1 MNVCMMIHCLPL
13 KLAHSKEG
21 VGRNIPYTLSF
32 LMLHY
37 VPLFT
42 HSSFTLDTP
51 EANIAHHQISN
62 ISLLH
67 EIFQEKIQRH
77 LSVAIFCL

>member
-1 MNVCMMIHCLPL
+1 MNVCLMIPCLPL
-13 KLAHSKEG
+13 KLAHAKEG
-21 VGRNIPYTLSF
+21 GGKNVVHSLSF

-42 HSSFTLDTP
+42 RSRFTLDTP
-51 EANIAHHQISN
+51 EANIAPHQTSN

-67 EIFQEKIQRH
+67 EIFQEKN
-77 LSVAIFCL
+77 